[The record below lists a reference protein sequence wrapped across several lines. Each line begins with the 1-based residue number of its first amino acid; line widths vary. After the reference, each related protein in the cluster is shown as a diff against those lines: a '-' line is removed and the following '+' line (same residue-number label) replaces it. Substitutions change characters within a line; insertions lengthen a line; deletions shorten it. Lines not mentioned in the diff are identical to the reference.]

1 MKRLKRLLPAEKMK
15 TLWVLGIA
23 VAVLVVL
30 GGAAVARASDETTVR
45 WDIIHLTGSNITA
58 GGVASARAADS
69 SKITVTGSGTFKME
83 DGKFEDV
90 KGGGT
95 WTIGSASG
103 TYRAREVVVFTPAPG
118 TLPAAINDGIG
129 NKANAS
135 SGLLVL
141 RISYND
147 GSKGS
152 LVVSCDLPVGA
163 PASLFEGITATK
175 GFVGFWNREAP
186 NGPPPDPFVDA
197 NRTLFHVT
205 PGEAEDED

>member
-1 MKRLKRLLPAEKMK
+1 MKRLKRLLPVEKMR

-23 VAVLVVL
+23 VATMMVL
-30 GGAAVARASDETTVR
+30 GGAAVARGSEEATVR
-45 WDIIHLTGSNITA
+45 WDIVHVLPPNVSA
-58 GGVASARAADS
+58 GGEASARANDGT
-69 SKITVTGSGTFKME
+69 KITVTGSGTFKAQN
-83 DGKFEDV
+83 GKFEDV

-103 TYRAREVVVFTPAPG
+103 MYRAKEVVVFTPAPG
-118 TLPAAINDGIG
+118 SLPSGLNDQIG
-129 NKANAS
+129 NRTNAS

-152 LVVSCDLPVGA
+152 LVVSCDLPVGT
-163 PASLFEGITATK
+163 PPGIFEGITATK
-175 GFVGFWNREAP
+175 GFVGFWNNEAP
-186 NGPPPDPFVDA
+186 VGGVDA
-197 NRTLFHVT
+197 NRTLFHVV